1 MYAVD
6 HGSVGSGPQAGVQE
20 AEETT
25 GVRAGRASVDEKRS
39 KDQGKK
45 VELIT

>member
-1 MYAVD
+1 MD
-6 HGSVGSGPQAGVQE
+6 HGSVGSESQAGVQE

-25 GVRAGRASVDEKRS
+25 GVRAGRASVDEKRPM
-39 KDQGKK
+39 DQGKK